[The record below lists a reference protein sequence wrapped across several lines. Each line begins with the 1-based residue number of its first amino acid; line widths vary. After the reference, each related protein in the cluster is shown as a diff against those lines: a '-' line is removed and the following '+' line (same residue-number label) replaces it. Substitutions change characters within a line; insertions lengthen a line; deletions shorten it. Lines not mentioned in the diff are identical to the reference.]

1 MTTNT
6 IRATVE
12 RLYPVKLP
20 NGTVRTRPG
29 RYSLTID
36 ATGEVIIPDAKCPT
50 LDACRVLV
58 ARGVT
63 GTLEVWW
70 KGATFAATRTNI
82 EKGALWTVQETPT
95 VGPRF
100 IKWRPFTMA
109 RDDVEDE
116 GELDAQ
122 HEEELALA

>member
-1 MTTNT
+1 MTTNI

-20 NGTVRTRPG
+20 NGAVRTRPG

-36 ATGEVIIPDAKCPT
+36 ATGEVIVPDAKCPT

-82 EKGALWTVQETPT
+82 EKGALWTVRETVT
-95 VGPRF
+95 DGPRF
-100 IKWRPFTMA
+100 VRWRPFEMSPGV
-109 RDDVEDE
+109 VEDE
-116 GELDAQ
+116 EFHEQ
-122 HEEELALA
+122 HDREMVPA